1 MASEVQL
8 LYRGGKAMELYG
20 NRQQRSVYPVEVS
33 GWDAAE
39 AFFVEM
45 TDLTWAADG
54 MKEINLRRAV
64 REGSVIFVRLLQ
76 PVASSD
82 NYPIAC
88 QAVKVTEHEGDGRSA
103 IQLTQLRPRAF
114 FKDTARELSYAASKV
129 A

>member
-1 MASEVQL
+1 
-8 LYRGGKAMELYG
+8 MEFDG
-20 NRQQRSVYPVEVS
+20 NHQQNIYAVEVS
-33 GWDAAE
+33 GWDASE
-39 AFFVEM
+39 AFFVEK

-54 MKEINLRRAV
+54 MKEINMRRAV

-88 QAVKVTEHEGDGRSA
+88 QAMKVKEQGAGGLSTV
-103 IQLTQLRPRAF
+103 QLTQLRPRAF
-114 FKDTARELSYAASKV
+114 FKDTARELNYSVIKV